1 MISRSNDIILLL
13 GAGASV
19 DAGIPA
25 SQTMIEKIEGLLETR
40 QDWQEFRELYFLVKS
55 SIFYVPGLRGQFN
68 ARDFYNIETLVQTL
82 YELERREE
90 HPLYPF
96 VSDWKSHLVMLAG
109 RDFKRV
115 ETFRKKI
122 LDQLKAWVQPEN
134 ESDGDYYSG
143 FQRLQQ
149 HLNFPMKVF
158 SLNYDLCVERLES
171 PDFHVET
178 GFEPKE
184 KKYVWDWRRFDESNR
199 LSDKPAIYLYKMHG
213 SINWKRDEADNII
226 RIAYTGSNIP
236 ADEMP
241 IIFGKDF
248 KLEAD
253 DPYLFYAYEFRRCTL
268 DAKLIL
274 TIGYGFG
281 DAHINKMLRQA
292 LRRQPELRLAVVGK
306 TNEKECDTKAKA
318 LGEKLRVD
326 AARLTIIPGS
336 GRDMLER
343 ADIGQ
348 FVVGLLP
355 AEKGVPF

>member
-1 MISRSNDIILLL
+1 MISRSNDIIILL

-25 SQTMIEKIEGLLETR
+25 SQTMIDKIEGLLNT
-40 QDWQEFRELYFLVKS
+40 QPDWKEFRDLYFLVKS
-55 SIFYVPGLRGQFN
+55 SILYVPGLRGQFN

-96 VSDWKSHLVMLAG
+96 ILDWKSHLVLLAG
-109 RDFKRV
+109 RDFKRI

-134 ESDGDYYSG
+134 GSDADYYLG
-143 FQRLQQ
+143 LKTLQR

-158 SLNYDLCVERLES
+158 SLNYDLCVERLEAH
-171 PDFHVET
+171 DFRVET
-178 GFEPKE
+178 GFEPG
-184 KKYVWDWRRFDESNR
+184 KKHFWDWRRFDESNR
-199 LSDKPAIYLYKMHG
+199 QGEKPEIYLFKMHG
-213 SINWKRDEADNII
+213 SINWKRDETDNIVKI
-226 RIAYTGSNIP
+226 DYIGANMP
-236 ADEMP
+236 VDEMP

-268 DAKLIL
+268 EAKMIL
-274 TIGYGFG
+274 SIGYGFG

-292 LRRQPELRLAVVGK
+292 MRREHRLLLVVVGRSD
-306 TNEKECDTKAKA
+306 ERDCPAKAKF
-318 LGEKLRVD
+318 LGEKLRADPTRIKV
-326 AARLTIIPGS
+326 LSGS
-336 GRDMLER
+336 GRDLLETK
-343 ADIGQ
+343 DIGQ
-348 FVVGLLP
+348 MVVGMLP
-355 AEKGVPF
+355 ADEGAPF

>member
-1 MISRSNDIILLL
+1 MISRSNDIIILL

-25 SQTMIEKIEGLLETR
+25 SQTMIEKIEALLESR
-40 QDWQEFRELYFLVKS
+40 PEWSDFRELYFLVKS
-55 SIFYVPGLRGQFN
+55 SILYVPGLRGQFN
-68 ARDFYNIETLVQTL
+68 PRDFYNIETLVQTL

-109 RDFKRV
+109 RDFKKI

-134 ESDGDYYSG
+134 QSDADYYDG
-143 FQRLQQ
+143 LTRLQA

-158 SLNYDLCVERLES
+158 SLNYDLCVERLEHD
-171 PDFHVET
+171 DFHVET
-178 GFEPKE
+178 GFEPKG
-184 KKYVWDWRRFDESNR
+184 KKLLWDWRRFDESNR
-199 LSDKPAIYLYKMHG
+199 LTEKPAIYLYKMHG
-213 SINWKRDEADNII
+213 SINWKRDEADNIVKI
-226 RIAYTGSNIP
+226 DYIGSNIP

-268 DAKLIL
+268 EAKLIL

-281 DAHINKMLRQA
+281 DDHINKMLRQA
-292 LRRQPELRLAVVGK
+292 LRREQRLRVAAVGNTEEKDCDAKGK
-306 TNEKECDTKAKA
+306 AI
-318 LGEKLRVD
+318 GEKIRIDSSRVQVISGS
-326 AARLTIIPGS
+326 ARVL
-336 GRDMLER
+336 LER
-343 ADIGQ
+343 KDISE
-348 FVVGLLP
+348 FVLGLLP
-355 AEKGVPF
+355 PDEATPF